1 MLTMSSVVMDAYRPP
16 AAINGHT
23 GHGSATHSNQT
34 RLFVLSSHDKAGFQR
49 LGQTLAAHLQK
60 HGAATLSPSYL
71 AHFAYTL
78 AKARSGLVWRTSV
91 LAEHVADLQEK
102 LTATALGDGAMR
114 VPARPSRIGFVFT
127 GQGAQWARMG
137 IELLQRPVFAESV
150 ATSTRFLQEL
160 GCPWDPITELSRE
173 QTTSQLGRPEIS
185 QPICTVLQIALVDE
199 LLSCGVVPTRVVGH
213 SSGEIAAAY
222 TVGALSHRDALAAAY
237 FRGTASAGLVGKG
250 QAGGMMAVGCSRE
263 DMRTLLADAGLMATI
278 ACVNSPSN
286 VTVSGDV
293 VALDALKALLD
304 ERRIFARRLKV
315 EVAYHS
321 PHMHLCSQE
330 YYNLIA
336 DIGQQDLQQQQQ
348 QRGPPAQAT
357 TMVSSVLGYEV
368 DHSQLGPYYW
378 VQNLINP
385 VLFLDALKEMVSP
398 ADAEGEETN
407 AVDLLV
413 EVGPHSALGGPAEQ
427 ILSFHGI
434 KNIDYTSV
442 LVRGQDAIETSMRL
456 AAELFQRGMPGL
468 DVYKVNGDAHCR
480 LLTDL
485 PCYPW
490 NHSERF
496 SAIGRVQRE
505 QYTQAFPTK
514 SLLGAMQPTMEE
526 RERVWRSFIRLNDEP
541 WLRGHV
547 VGSSS
552 DPTVLFPAAGMVSVV
567 LEAAQ
572 QMVEAGKTPLS
583 FKMRDVSFLA
593 AMPVPEGTAT
603 EMTIHIRPH
612 DLVTSG
618 STPPTWWAFTVSSC
632 AGPTG
637 QLRDNCRGLISIVYA
652 DGRSSY
658 MIREDAAVNA
668 SHIADYRRILDES
681 PDTCAPDHFYD
692 RWRKSFM
699 PYGEAFRGVVKVHPG
714 RGKTCYQVQ
723 VVDIGDTFTRGKL
736 ERPFLISPA
745 TLDAAWQGVLSS
757 SYRDPRRG
765 EKTDPNEFGFD
776 KLLLPTFI
784 GEMVISTNIAA
795 ASIGTTMHGCC
806 RSRQHGLNEISAN
819 ISLLDESLSNLVMS
833 VSDFRMSQVEMGD
846 AGELTQDGEVQE
858 VDPANITSVVRWNY
872 ALDVLE
878 PSEISQAM
886 TAQHHS
892 SILPQVGVPAPCVPA
907 CAFPLFYLPHLFC

>member
-321 PHMHLCSQE
+321 PHMHLCS
-330 YYNLIA
+330 
-336 DIGQQDLQQQQQ
+336 
-348 QRGPPAQAT
+348 
-357 TMVSSVLGYEV
+357 
-368 DHSQLGPYYW
+368 
-378 VQNLINP
+378 
-385 VLFLDALKEMVSP
+385 
-398 ADAEGEETN
+398 
-407 AVDLLV
+407 
-413 EVGPHSALGGPAEQ
+413 
-427 ILSFHGI
+427 
-434 KNIDYTSV
+434 
-442 LVRGQDAIETSMRL
+442 
-456 AAELFQRGMPGL
+456 
-468 DVYKVNGDAHCR
+468 
-480 LLTDL
+480 
-485 PCYPW
+485 
-490 NHSERF
+490 
-496 SAIGRVQRE
+496 
-505 QYTQAFPTK
+505 
-514 SLLGAMQPTMEE
+514 
-526 RERVWRSFIRLNDEP
+526 
-541 WLRGHV
+541 
-547 VGSSS
+547 
-552 DPTVLFPAAGMVSVV
+552 
-567 LEAAQ
+567 
-572 QMVEAGKTPLS
+572 
-583 FKMRDVSFLA
+583 
-593 AMPVPEGTAT
+593 
-603 EMTIHIRPH
+603 
-612 DLVTSG
+612 
-618 STPPTWWAFTVSSC
+618 
-632 AGPTG
+632 
-637 QLRDNCRGLISIVYA
+637 
-652 DGRSSY
+652 
-658 MIREDAAVNA
+658 
-668 SHIADYRRILDES
+668 
-681 PDTCAPDHFYD
+681 
-692 RWRKSFM
+692 
-699 PYGEAFRGVVKVHPG
+699 
-714 RGKTCYQVQ
+714 
-723 VVDIGDTFTRGKL
+723 
-736 ERPFLISPA
+736 
-745 TLDAAWQGVLSS
+745 
-757 SYRDPRRG
+757 
-765 EKTDPNEFGFD
+765 
-776 KLLLPTFI
+776 
-784 GEMVISTNIAA
+784 
-795 ASIGTTMHGCC
+795 
-806 RSRQHGLNEISAN
+806 
-819 ISLLDESLSNLVMS
+819 
-833 VSDFRMSQVEMGD
+833 
-846 AGELTQDGEVQE
+846 
-858 VDPANITSVVRWNY
+858 
-872 ALDVLE
+872 
-878 PSEISQAM
+878 
-886 TAQHHS
+886 
-892 SILPQVGVPAPCVPA
+892 
-907 CAFPLFYLPHLFC
+907 